1 MFSLIIFLVLVTI
14 VNVVVFFVSSWN
26 ERDDKGSEFW
36 RDRPPSWFT
45 LFLPVINMFKL
56 VKPLSPD
63 SMVYQML
70 ADKLKSSGYSYAI
83 KPEEFSASRW
93 VGLAFGCTFVF
104 VIVYG
109 LAIENINHIVMALF
123 AIPIGFFYPD
133 IWLNDAVKERQKKI
147 SKHFPFFLE
156 LLVLSM
162 RAGLNFTSALEHATN
177 KLPDGPL
184 RQELQH
190 LVRDIR
196 TGLSRRESLD
206 LMAKRVA
213 MPEVS
218 NFVAAI
224 NQAEEV
230 GGELGDLLFKQAT
243 QRRKERFLKAEEM
256 AGKAPVKMLGPLILL
271 LFPMTFVV
279 IIFVLYIKARDGGAL
294 NFLLGT

>member
-1 MFSLIIFLVLVTI
+1 MLSLVFFLVLVAI
-14 VNVVVFFVSSWN
+14 INVIVFFTLTWRN
-26 ERDDKGSEFW
+26 RDTKGSEFW
-36 RDRPPSWFT
+36 RDRPPPWFSS
-45 LFLPVINMFKL
+45 FLPVINMFNL
-56 VKPLSPD
+56 VRPLSPD
-63 SMVYQML
+63 SMSYQVL
-70 ADKLKSSGYSYAI
+70 QDKLKASGYSYAI
-83 KPEEFSASRW
+83 KPEELAAARW
-93 VGLAFGCTFVF
+93 VGLAYGCFFVF
-104 VIVYG
+104 VLVKG
-109 LAIENINHIVMALF
+109 LSIENFNYLVMATL

-133 IWLNDAVKERQKKI
+133 IWLNDTIKERQRII

-156 LLVLSM
+156 LLVLAM

-196 TGLSRRESLD
+196 TGVNRRESLD
-206 LMAKRVA
+206 AMAKRVA

-230 GGELGDLLFKQAT
+230 GGELGDLLFKQAA

-256 AGKAPVKMLGPLILL
+256 AGKAPVKMLGPLVGL
-271 LFPMTFVV
+271 LFPMTFVI
-279 IIFVLYIKARDGGAL
+279 IIFVIYIKARDGGAL
-294 NFLLGT
+294 GFLLGN